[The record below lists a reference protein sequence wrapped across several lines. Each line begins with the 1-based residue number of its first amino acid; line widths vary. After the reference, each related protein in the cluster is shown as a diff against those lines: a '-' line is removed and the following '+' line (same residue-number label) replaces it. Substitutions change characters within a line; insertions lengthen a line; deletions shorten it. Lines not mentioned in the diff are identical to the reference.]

1 MATNKPGTSAISR
14 KIMRLGIL
22 ILLAIAVYCGAWF
35 FAANSLQK
43 SLLAFF
49 GGENPAEV
57 NISCEDTAVRGFP
70 FRIGLF
76 CSRVG
81 LDDRFHGLSASFGA
95 LRSAAQIYAPGHVVW
110 ELDGPGEVRS
120 ALGFSA
126 ALQWQALRSSV
137 NSGLS
142 GVDRTSLE
150 ATGAKAT
157 LTAMT
162 TGQTFD
168 TASEHLEAHARRN
181 GDDLDIALLIRNGIF
196 RLAGGAP
203 VMPPVSTTV
212 DLTLA
217 GKAKYLDM
225 QGDRGEGLYGS
236 SGEIRRIAI
245 DLGGGR
251 VLTANGPFSVGT
263 DGQISGKLRLEMEGI
278 DGWKDTLVTAF
289 PDAADNIKSGTK
301 ILKAL
306 FSGKQNGG
314 VDLKIENGVI
324 ILGGFIPIGV
334 LPPI

>member
-1 MATNKPGTSAISR
+1 MATNNPETSAVSR

-22 ILLAIAVYCGAWF
+22 IIVGIAVYTGAWF
-35 FAANSLQK
+35 YAANSLQK

-57 NISCEDTAVRGFP
+57 DISCDDTAVRGFP

-76 CSRVG
+76 CSKVG
-81 LDDRFHGLSASFGA
+81 LDDRFHGVSASFGA

-110 ELDGPGEVRS
+110 ELDSPGEVRS
-120 ALGFSA
+120 SLGFSA

-150 ATGAKAT
+150 ATGSKAT
-157 LTAMT
+157 VTMMT

-168 TASEHLEAHARRN
+168 AASDHLEAHARRN
-181 GDDLDIALLIRNGIF
+181 GDDLDVALMIRNGTF
-196 RLAGGAP
+196 QLPGGTP
-203 VMPPVSTTV
+203 VIPPSSTTV
-212 DLTLA
+212 DMTLA

-245 DLGGGR
+245 DLGEGR
-251 VLTANGPFSVGT
+251 ILSANGPFSIGT
-263 DGQISGKLRLEMEGI
+263 DGLISGELRLDLEGI
-278 DGWKDTLVTAF
+278 DAWRKTLAEAF
-289 PDAADNIKSGTK
+289 PDDADNIKSGAK

-306 FSGKQNGG
+306 FSGQQNGG
-314 VDLKIENGVI
+314 VDLKIQNGVV